1 MLRVKLVCHA
11 GCTAAQGG
19 TLTKKLPGAM
29 HLCDKL
35 SELYIIEACAV
46 PGQLLAASY
55 PGIAVIAQLAT

>member
-29 HLCDKL
+29 HLCD
-35 SELYIIEACAV
+35 SYSIEARAV
-46 PGQLLAASY
+46 PRHLLAASY
-55 PGIAVIAQLAT
+55 AVITVTAQLTT